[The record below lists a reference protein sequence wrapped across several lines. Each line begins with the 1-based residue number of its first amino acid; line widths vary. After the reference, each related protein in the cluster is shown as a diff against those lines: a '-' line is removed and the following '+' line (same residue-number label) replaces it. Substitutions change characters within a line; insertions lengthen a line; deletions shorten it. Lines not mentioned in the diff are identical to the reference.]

1 MVSLGGLDVAY
12 GSNTQI
18 TRTTVLAVATDV
30 SGGAATH
37 PTQAQADIIH
47 TIAND
52 KFPAALRPDYTCFT
66 TTALAMGYATALTHQ
81 VENGILKDLSA
92 VPVAGARFQGTDA
105 NNNRMP
111 SIEAILSVGA
121 VELTNADTAVQDTL
135 FDEAGTSEMQITE
148 LTTGASMQSQL
159 MASQMSLVAADPLSV
174 GTTTTTPVAGNSGV
188 QTMDF
193 RTLATDTEFNGAS
206 AQVLADFSALTATSS
221 MSALLDTFGAATTSA
236 GFLFSVVALT
246 TLR

>member
-12 GSNTQI
+12 GANTQI
-18 TRTTVLAVATDV
+18 TRTTVLAVATD
-30 SGGAATH
+30 ATT
-37 PTQAQADIIH
+37 TQAQADIIH

-52 KFPAALRPDYTCFT
+52 KFPAALRPDYTCLT
-66 TTALAMGYATALTHQ
+66 TTALANGYATALTHQ

-121 VELTNADTAVQDTL
+121 VELTNADTAVADSL
-135 FDEAGTSEMQITE
+135 FDEDTSASGMQIQE
-148 LTTGASMQSQL
+148 ITTGASMQSQL

-174 GTTTTTPVAGNSGV
+174 GTTTTTPVAGNNGV
-188 QTMDF
+188 QSLDF
-193 RTLATDTEFNGAS
+193 RTLVTDTDFNGAS
-206 AQVLADFSALTATSS
+206 PQVLADFKDLTATSS
-221 MSALLDTFGAATTSA
+221 MSTLLDAFGAAGTSA

-246 TLR
+246 NLR

>member
-12 GSNTQI
+12 GANTQI

-30 SGGAATH
+30 SGAAATH

-66 TTALAMGYATALTHQ
+66 TTALASGYATALTHQ
-81 VENGILKDLSA
+81 VENGILKDLTK
-92 VPVAGARFQGTDA
+92 VPVAGGRYQSTDA
-105 NNNRMP
+105 TKNRMP

-121 VELTNADTAVQDTL
+121 VELDEDDTANQDTL
-135 FDEAGTSEMQITE
+135 FDEDSTSGMQITE

-159 MASQMSLVAADPLSV
+159 MASQFALQAADAS
-174 GTTTTTPVAGNSGV
+174 TPGHVAGNAGV
-188 QTMDF
+188 QTLDF
-193 RTLATDTEFNGAS
+193 TTLVTDTEFNGAS
-206 AQVLADFSALTATSS
+206 AQVFNDFKDLTVDSTASD
-221 MSALLDTFGAATTSA
+221 LLNAFGAAGTSA
-236 GFLFSVVALT
+236 GFLYSVVALT